1 MKKIIGAVSSLGTVA
16 ILAVI
21 IWTMVVISW
30 LLWVLII
37 GDKELSIQVGALVT
51 TAMGIP
57 YMFVSLLDKRYP
69 RKETNDDRDST
80 Q

>member
-1 MKKIIGAVSSLGTVA
+1 MKRLIGAVSSLGTVA

-21 IWTMVVISW
+21 IWTMIVISW

>member
-21 IWTMVVISW
+21 IWTMIVISW